1 MESRRTLIWTR
12 ENVPEEFADEELLAV
27 DMFDLLK
34 AFRKVLGR
42 LDAESRL
49 RLKRDNVSVAD
60 KISWL
65 TELLKERRSIDLL
78 GLLEGLGTRLDRI
91 ATFLAVLE
99 MMRLAVIVVF
109 QRKLFGEIRVALRA
123 QVAE

>member
-1 MESRRTLIWTR
+1 
-12 ENVPEEFADEELLAV
+12 
-27 DMFDLLK
+27 MFDLLK
-34 AFRKVLGR
+34 AFRKLLGR
-42 LDAESRL
+42 LDQESRL
-49 RLKRDNVSVAD
+49 RLKRDNVSVAE

-65 TELLKERRSIDLL
+65 TKLLQERRSMDLL

-99 MMRLAVIVVF
+99 MMRLAVIIVF

-123 QVAE
+123 QSAE